1 MGLHAIQIFENTKI
15 FSWYYD
21 MPLFEPVCNTV
32 ETGVTSKYQAVSNA
46 ALISLI
52 SYDSV

>member
-1 MGLHAIQIFENTKI
+1 
-15 FSWYYD
+15 